1 MEWLVYENSN
11 ESTQIFVGV
20 LLIISIVFVIGANIY
35 FWIIDR
41 IKNSKQNKN

>member
-1 MEWLVYENSN
+1 MEWLVYENSD

-20 LLIISIVFVIGANIY
+20 LLILSITFVIGANIY
-35 FWIIDR
+35 FWVIDR

>member
-11 ESTQIFVGV
+11 ESTQIFVGI

-35 FWIIDR
+35 FWICDK
-41 IKNSKQNKN
+41 IKNSKQK